1 MTMVQSFDAL
11 GAARDLREAGVDARQ
26 VEAFAQVV
34 RQATVLPDTSTF
46 ATKSDLALLKS
57 DLAAVES
64 RLLIEI
70 ERAKSSAIVVILSG
84 MALLSS
90 ATVAAIKLIH

>member
-1 MTMVQSFDAL
+1 MTIAQSFDAI
-11 GAARDLREAGVDARQ
+11 GAARELREAGVDPRQ
-26 VEAFAQVV
+26 AEAFAQIV
-34 RQATVLPDTSTF
+34 RQATVLPDTSDL
-46 ATKSDLALLKS
+46 ATKTDLASGLS
-57 DLAAVES
+57 AVRME
-64 RLLIEI
+64 LTAEI